1 MANRLNPEQ
10 RQRDL
15 AALSND
21 DFDVVV
27 IGGGATGA
35 GAALDAASR
44 GLKTAL
50 IEAQDWACG
59 ASSRTSGLIRGGI
72 RYLYQLDVALV
83 AEAVRERALL
93 LTTIAPHLVK
103 PQSFL
108 WPSMEGVVDR
118 TQTMANI
125 ALYDSLSRTIG
136 RGALPRHRRRTRAG
150 VLERFP
156 DVNLRSLTGA
166 IEFYDARVDDSRLV
180 ITLVRTAVEYG
191 AVAVNRTQVVKMARG
206 ADGPVTG
213 VVVRDLE
220 TGTEFQVRT
229 RGVVIATGVWTEQTQ
244 TLAGSNEG
252 LRLIASKGVHLVVPK
267 DRIQA
272 STGIFAR
279 AAAETSIYLVP
290 WPNYWVI
297 GTTDT
302 AWHQPL
308 AHPVPTSTDIDDV
321 LRRVNRL
328 LAQPL
333 TRDDIGGT
341 FAGLRPL
348 LQRPRVADS
357 RTARLSREH
366 AVAQVAPGVVSVAG
380 GKLTTYRKM
389 GEDAIDLLLGKKE
402 AAARPSVT
410 KDTPLLGAQ
419 GISAMANQADRI
431 GGIYR
436 WSEATMAR
444 LLERYGSELPDL
456 LEMVDDDPT
465 MAAPLHSAPEYL
477 RVEVARACVAEGAEH
492 LEDILVRRV
501 RLNTE
506 LRDRGAAAVDE
517 VAAIAAPLLDWDPE
531 RLAAEKQNYLA
542 RVAAEAEA
550 ELETSDV
557 AALGARLRASDVVSG
572 GLE

>member
-10 RQRDL
+10 RRRDL
-15 AALSND
+15 TALASD

-72 RYLYQLDVALV
+72 RYLYQMDVRMV

-93 LTTIAPHLVK
+93 LDTIAPHLVK
-103 PQSFL
+103 PQAFL
-108 WPSMEGVVDR
+108 WPTMEGVVDR
-118 TQTMANI
+118 AQTRANV
-125 ALYDSLSRTIG
+125 ALYDALSQSVG
-136 RGALPRHRRRTRAG
+136 RRALPVHRRRSRAA

-156 DVNLRSLTGA
+156 DVNLRTLTGA

-191 AVAVNRTQVVKMARG
+191 AVAVNRAQVVKMARG

-220 TGTEFQVRT
+220 TGEEFQVRT
-229 RGVVIATGVWTEQTQ
+229 RGVIIATGAWTEQTQ
-244 TLAGSNEG
+244 TMADSSEG
-252 LRLIASKGVHLVVPK
+252 LRLIASKGVHLVVPRE
-267 DRIQA
+267 RINA
-272 STGIFAR
+272 STGIFTR
-279 AAAETSIYLVP
+279 ATDSSTYLVP

-308 AHPVPTSTDIDDV
+308 AHPVPTSNDIDEV
-321 LRRVNRL
+321 LHRVNRL
-328 LAQPL
+328 LANPL
-333 TRDDIGGT
+333 TRDDICGT

-348 LQRPRVADS
+348 LQHSRSADPH
-357 RTARLSREH
+357 TARLSREH

-389 GEDAIDLLLGKKE
+389 GEDAVDLLLGKRE
-402 AAARPSVT
+402 AAAHPSVT

-419 GISAMANQADRI
+419 GIAAMANQAERI

-436 WSEATMAR
+436 WSDLTMSR

-506 LRDRGAAAVDE
+506 LRDRGVAAVDE
-517 VAAIAAPLLDWDPE
+517 VASIAAPLLDWDPE
-531 RLAAEKQNYLA
+531 RLAAEKANYLA
-542 RVAAEAEA
+542 RVDAEAAAERQ
-550 ELETSDV
+550 TSDA
-557 AALGARLRASDVVSG
+557 AALNARLKASDVVRG
-572 GLE
+572 GLD